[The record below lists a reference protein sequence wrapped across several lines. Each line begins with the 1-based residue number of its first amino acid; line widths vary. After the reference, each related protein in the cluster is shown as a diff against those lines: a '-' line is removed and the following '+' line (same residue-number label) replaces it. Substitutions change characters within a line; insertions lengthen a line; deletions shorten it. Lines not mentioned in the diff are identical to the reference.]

1 MKGGLWS
8 PLNSEPWCTVFC
20 RLLDMAPH
28 LGTFLMLIKVSEK
41 AKKMCLPWPRRW
53 AGPCYRMP
61 RYYVHET
68 FRLFLVLFFFFQVWF
83 QLWYAVALVL
93 TVGYGYSEHRV
104 KRNIIPAAMLVIG
117 VASYTVCWCGFFGRK
132 QDGSHAAAQRQKP
145 DDKTRN
151 QDDENNNNRRLSV
164 FNNNNSL
171 NLAGANSNNKGDGG
185 QFVVPKTVYGQN
197 VLDQQEAIGDYED
210 DYSEDEALLARGVAP
225 RCITSSPHI
234 NLPTA
239 ADSLGMFFRAP
250 IGNLNPA
257 QIGTPNPAQIG
268 TPNPGPTV
276 TSNPAQT
283 GSPNP
288 AQIPNLATT
297 GAANMATTGTPNLAT
312 TGIANP
318 AQIGTPATAPFER
331 VMEAEFSDAE

>member
-1 MKGGLWS
+1 MG
-8 PLNSEPWCTVFC
+8 
-20 RLLDMAPH
+20 
-28 LGTFLMLIKVSEK
+28 
-41 AKKMCLPWPRRW
+41 
-53 AGPCYRMP
+53 
-61 RYYVHET
+61 
-68 FRLFLVLFFFFQVWF
+68 
-83 QLWYAVALVL
+83 
-93 TVGYGYSEHRV
+93 
-104 KRNIIPAAMLVIG
+104 
-117 VASYTVCWCGFFGRK
+117 
-132 QDGSHAAAQRQKP
+132 
-145 DDKTRN
+145 
-151 QDDENNNNRRLSV
+151 
-164 FNNNNSL
+164 
-171 NLAGANSNNKGDGG
+171 
-185 QFVVPKTVYGQN
+185 KTVYGQN

-276 TSNPAQT
+276 T
-283 GSPNP
+283 PNP